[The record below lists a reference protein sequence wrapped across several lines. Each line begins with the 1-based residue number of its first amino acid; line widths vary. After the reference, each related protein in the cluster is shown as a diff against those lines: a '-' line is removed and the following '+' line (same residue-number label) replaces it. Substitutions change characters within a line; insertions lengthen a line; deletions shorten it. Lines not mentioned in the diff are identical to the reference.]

1 MGPLLESDKRFFMNS
16 YVVSS
21 AADKI
26 KKKKKIRK
34 KVKLLKVM
42 AHINADVF

>member
-26 KKKKKIRK
+26 KKNKKKSEK
-34 KVKLLKVM
+34 K
-42 AHINADVF
+42 